1 MCKPGYRYPPWQY
14 GPFLG
19 IEIDSATE
27 EEYRNGFDCVPVERM
42 LAHSVNTTLD
52 HISSSD
58 LEFCLTLMSLLLVHV
73 IVLPL

>member
-1 MCKPGYRYPPWQY
+1 MPPWQY

-42 LAHSVNTTLD
+42 YTNSV
-52 HISSSD
+52 SGGFMM
-58 LEFCLTLMSLLLVHV
+58 EG
-73 IVLPL
+73 

>member
-1 MCKPGYRYPPWQY
+1 MCKPGYRLPPWQY

-42 LAHSVNTTLD
+42 YTDSV
-52 HISSSD
+52 SSGFMI
-58 LEFCLTLMSLLLVHV
+58 EG
-73 IVLPL
+73 